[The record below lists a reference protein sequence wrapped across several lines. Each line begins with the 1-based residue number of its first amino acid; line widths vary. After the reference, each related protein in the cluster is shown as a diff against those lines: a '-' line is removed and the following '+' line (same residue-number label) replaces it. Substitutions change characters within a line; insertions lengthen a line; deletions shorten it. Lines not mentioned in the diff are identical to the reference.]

1 MWRIHKIPLNESLLL
16 CELAVCT
23 PIAPSGGVCPLPSL
37 SFLSLFFCLLASLQF
52 TLWLLSGNATHA
64 PFSQSTSIDCS
75 PYGSI
80 KRAR

>member
-37 SFLSLFFCLLASLQF
+37 SFLSLFFLPPRFITIHTLAFKWKCHPRTVQSKHVNRLF
-52 TLWLLSGNATHA
+52 SVWLN
-64 PFSQSTSIDCS
+64 
-75 PYGSI
+75 
-80 KRAR
+80 